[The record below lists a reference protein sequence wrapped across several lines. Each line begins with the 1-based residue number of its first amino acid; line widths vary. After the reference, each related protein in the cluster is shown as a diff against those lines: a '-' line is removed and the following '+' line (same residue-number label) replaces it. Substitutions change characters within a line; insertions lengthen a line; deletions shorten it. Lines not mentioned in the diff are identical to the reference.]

1 MQHVYE
7 APLSVDFEMEDA
19 KEEEGSGAAE
29 NPNNSRYRKNA
40 VVSRYGS
47 SASLSS
53 DNNNLPR
60 STSFPVLS
68 NIDRG
73 LFKSRKVSL
82 QDEVFTDNSVTLSG
96 VTAGGE
102 IK

>member
-19 KEEEGSGAAE
+19 KEEGSGAAE

-53 DNNNLPR
+53 SDNNLPR

-82 QDEVFTDNSVTLSG
+82 QDDFTYQRNNELQ
-96 VTAGGE
+96 
-102 IK
+102 

>member
-7 APLSVDFEMEDA
+7 APLSVDFEMDA
-19 KEEEGSGAAE
+19 KEVCAE
-29 NPNNSRYRKNA
+29 NANSRYRKNA

-53 DNNNLPR
+53 DNNLPR

-73 LFKSRKVSL
+73 LFKSRKGSL
-82 QDEVFTDNSVTLSG
+82 QDDFTYQRNNELQ
-96 VTAGGE
+96 
-102 IK
+102 

>member
-19 KEEEGSGAAE
+19 KEGEGSGAAE

-53 DNNNLPR
+53 DNNLPR

-73 LFKSRKVSL
+73 LFKSRKGSL
-82 QDEVFTDNSVTLSG
+82 QDDFTYQRT
-96 VTAGGE
+96 
-102 IK
+102 

>member
-53 DNNNLPR
+53 DNNLPR

-82 QDEVFTDNSVTLSG
+82 QDDFTYQRNNELQ
-96 VTAGGE
+96 
-102 IK
+102 

>member
-7 APLSVDFEMEDA
+7 APLSVDFEMDA
-19 KEEEGSGAAE
+19 KEVCAE
-29 NPNNSRYRKNA
+29 NANSRYRKNA

-53 DNNNLPR
+53 SDNNLPR

-73 LFKSRKVSL
+73 LFKSRKGSL
-82 QDEVFTDNSVTLSG
+82 QDDFTYQRNNNELQ
-96 VTAGGE
+96 
-102 IK
+102 

>member
-47 SASLSS
+47 SASLS
-53 DNNNLPR
+53 DNLPR

-68 NIDRG
+68 NIDLRG
-73 LFKSRKVSL
+73 PKSRKVSL
-82 QDEVFTDNSVTLSG
+82 QDDFTYQRNNNELQ
-96 VTAGGE
+96 
-102 IK
+102 

>member
-7 APLSVDFEMEDA
+7 APLSVDLEMEDA
-19 KEEEGSGAAE
+19 KEEGSGGAE

-53 DNNNLPR
+53 SDNNLPR

-82 QDEVFTDNSVTLSG
+82 QDDFTYQRNNELQ
-96 VTAGGE
+96 
-102 IK
+102 

>member
-7 APLSVDFEMEDA
+7 APLSVDFEMDA
-19 KEEEGSGAAE
+19 KEVCAE
-29 NPNNSRYRKNA
+29 NANSRYRKNA

-47 SASLSS
+47 SASLS
-53 DNNNLPR
+53 DNLPR

-73 LFKSRKVSL
+73 PKSRKVSL
-82 QDEVFTDNSVTLSG
+82 QDDFTYQRNNELQ
-96 VTAGGE
+96 
-102 IK
+102 